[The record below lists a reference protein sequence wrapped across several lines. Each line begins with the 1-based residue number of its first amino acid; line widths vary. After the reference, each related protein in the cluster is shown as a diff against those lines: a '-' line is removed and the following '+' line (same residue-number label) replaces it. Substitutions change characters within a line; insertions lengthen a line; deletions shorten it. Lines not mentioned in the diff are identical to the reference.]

1 MSKEVNEQA
10 VETATVQETENVDV
24 DVDFEKRIKSEV
36 SKAQHKLLQ
45 DLGISNVKEGK
56 ELFEKGR
63 NYEELVPIKEK
74 YETLQK
80 EHENFKSDYEGLSK
94 DVVYNQ
100 ASIKLLKEG
109 FNPERLES
117 IKPLIKVEAE
127 VDEEV
132 ERIKQTFPELFLKG
146 TTKKSTV
153 PQREEDENLTEAEK
167 YIKRQKEIM
176 KR

>member
-74 YETLQK
+74 
-80 EHENFKSDYEGLSK
+80 
-94 DVVYNQ
+94 
-100 ASIKLLKEG
+100 I
-109 FNPERLES
+109 
-117 IKPLIKVEAE
+117 
-127 VDEEV
+127 
-132 ERIKQTFPELFLKG
+132 
-146 TTKKSTV
+146 
-153 PQREEDENLTEAEK
+153 
-167 YIKRQKEIM
+167 
-176 KR
+176 